1 MANFT
6 PEFLQDFPRHARA
19 QDKEVLCQSLLVD
32 SEAGTARLVLH
43 RHHELQGGLNIRYQG
58 CAALHDRRRSVVFSY
73 DLQIHI
79 PPPSV
84 CISSP
89 PAVRDSI
96 RQTAQTADLTIIMPY
111 FRVKVKGNTVP

>member
-43 RHHELQGGLNIRYQG
+43 RHHEIQGGLNIRHAILSGKSRWGY
-58 CAALHDRRRSVVFSY
+58 
-73 DLQIHI
+73 
-79 PPPSV
+79 
-84 CISSP
+84 
-89 PAVRDSI
+89 PAVKNPAN
-96 RQTAQTADLTIIMPY
+96 RQKKALDKCRHMCY
-111 FRVKVKGNTVP
+111 Y